1 VKPTKLG
8 PGVTIGSRTT
18 ARKLPAVRLATCVTV
33 CVAVCHTVAVA
44 RPALLVTVTVARTVD
59 VEKIVEAEVTK
70 LVDSVV
76 V

>member
-1 VKPTKLG
+1 
-8 PGVTIGSRTT
+8 
-18 ARKLPAVRLATCVTV
+18 
-33 CVAVCHTVAVA
+33 VA